1 MAPLVLC
8 LLGSAS
14 DPAEA
19 GPLPGPTAPP
29 LSPDL
34 ALSLAKIEG
43 YRRDVDRVAMVTL
56 GAWSLGNLTVGLVG
70 DLSGDEDD
78 AARYFHQMNWMWG
91 AVNGVISGF
100 GMASAFGGELE
111 TDWAKAVSKARTT
124 EIVFLVNGVLDL
136 SYMAVGAWLWERGLR
151 TEEAVLEGY
160 GQSLVMQGAFLFV
173 FDWVLFGVRR
183 GVTGSLEGLPIR
195 LVPTPTGAS
204 LVGRF

>member
-1 MAPLVLC
+1 MP
-8 LLGSAS
+8 S
-14 DPAEA
+14 
-19 GPLPGPTAPP
+19 

-34 ALSLAKIEG
+34 VRSLAEIEE

-56 GAWSLGNLTVGLVG
+56 GIWSAGNLAVGLVG
-70 DLSGDEDD
+70 DLGGDEDD

-100 GMASAFGGELE
+100 GLASAFGGELE

-124 EIVFLVNGVLDL
+124 ELVFLVNGVLDL

-151 TEEAVLEGY
+151 TDEVILEGY

-195 LVPTPTGAS
+195 LVPTPMGAS